1 MKTEN
6 NTQQPRPLTPREDIE
21 ARKKD
26 RNQMFPGRQHWFN
39 LEGFIKT
46 TITIPT
52 AVPKTL
58 ADQLVIYID
67 DLATPTDK
75 RLYIFSQEAG
85 IWSYVTLT

>member
-6 NTQQPRPLTPREDIE
+6 NEQPKALTPREEIE
-21 ARKKD
+21 LRKKNF
-26 RNQMFPGRQHWFN
+26 NQEFPGRQHWFN

-46 TITIPT
+46 TTVEPT
-52 AVPKTL
+52 VAPKTIK
-58 ADQLVIYID
+58 DQIVIYID

-75 RLYIFSQEAG
+75 RLYIYSQEAG